1 MPKVNTWVHA
11 KIHKNMYPCLCNM
24 SIYNSMGTCYHDGT
38 RLIQS
43 NADEVENLRTSIPY
57 TCEWLTHSI
66 TTIDRKMN
74 EAAFC
79 QSTT

>member
-11 KIHKNMYPCLCNM
+11 IIHKNMGPCLCNM
-24 SIYNSMGTCYHDGT
+24 SIYNSMGTCYHKAT

-57 TCEWLTHSI
+57 TCEELTHSI
-66 TTIDRKMN
+66 VPIGRKMN
-74 EAAFC
+74 EAAFF